1 MQSCGRQSL
10 GDGDNHLADLVVDS
24 KAHTYLAGS
33 FQQTLSLGNKTES
46 TLAPRAAFLAQ
57 LRRDIPLIP
66 ISYEGFLEGED
77 ASVLDELP
85 VASVDATPEDDA
97 GSEFPIYFTGGK
109 DDNYAF
115 DFTAGTFTVVKAAQ
129 AINFYQDFSNVQYK
143 NVVPLTAV
151 ATSGLDVSYNIVSG
165 REIAFLSDAST
176 LQIEGVGPI
185 RLQAEQPG
193 NKNYLPA
200 LPVTREILVPQAKQT
215 ITWEQNYEGKVY
227 GDTFD
232 LLAQTTSG
240 LRISYTVKQGSANF
254 DGNRVTLTAAGTL
267 ILEAT
272 QSGTFI
278 WEGASSGA
286 RHRSTRP
293 S

>member
-1 MQSCGRQSL
+1 MHVDTFGSAGADSGTSVIKGSGGVTYIAGTFQQSMELPGQEGTPLLPQGAGDVFVAKMDATGAVLWARQSL

-66 ISYEGFLEGED
+66 ISYEGFLGRED

-165 REIAFLSDAST
+165 RDCLPFRCKHIA
-176 LQIEGVGPI
+176 G
-185 RLQAEQPG
+185 
-193 NKNYLPA
+193 
-200 LPVTREILVPQAKQT
+200 
-215 ITWEQNYEGKVY
+215 
-227 GDTFD
+227 
-232 LLAQTTSG
+232 
-240 LRISYTVKQGSANF
+240 
-254 DGNRVTLTAAGTL
+254 
-267 ILEAT
+267 
-272 QSGTFI
+272 
-278 WEGASSGA
+278 
-286 RHRSTRP
+286 
-293 S
+293 

>member
-1 MQSCGRQSL
+1 MQ
-10 GDGDNHLADLVVDS
+10 V
-24 KAHTYLAGS
+24 
-33 FQQTLSLGNKTES
+33 
-46 TLAPRAAFLAQ
+46 
-57 LRRDIPLIP
+57 
-66 ISYEGFLEGED
+66 
-77 ASVLDELP
+77 
-85 VASVDATPEDDA
+85 
-97 GSEFPIYFTGGK
+97 
-109 DDNYAF
+109 
-115 DFTAGTFTVVKAAQ
+115 
-129 AINFYQDFSNVQYK
+129 
-143 NVVPLTAV
+143 
-151 ATSGLDVSYNIVSG
+151 
-165 REIAFLSDAST
+165 
-176 LQIEGVGPI
+176 EGVGPI

-278 WEGASSGA
+278 WEAAPPVEHVIEVAKAKLSVRPTDTVRMVGEEDPVFTLNYTGFKLQDDVSVLDEEPTAYTLD
-286 RHRSTRP
+286 RFHHRPRKL
-293 S
+293 

>member
-1 MQSCGRQSL
+1 MIAKLNS
-10 GDGDNHLADLVVDS
+10 
-24 KAHTYLAGS
+24 YLAGS
-33 FQQTLSLGNKTES
+33 FQQTLSLTNKTES

-129 AINFYQDFSNVQYK
+129 AISFYQDFSNVQYK

-151 ATSGLDVSYNIVSG
+151 AVGSTSAI
-165 REIAFLSDAST
+165 
-176 LQIEGVGPI
+176 
-185 RLQAEQPG
+185 
-193 NKNYLPA
+193 
-200 LPVTREILVPQAKQT
+200 
-215 ITWEQNYEGKVY
+215 
-227 GDTFD
+227 
-232 LLAQTTSG
+232 
-240 LRISYTVKQGSANF
+240 ISYQ
-254 DGNRVTLTAAGTL
+254 AGDCL
-267 ILEAT
+267 PFRCKHIAD
-272 QSGTFI
+272 
-278 WEGASSGA
+278 
-286 RHRSTRP
+286 
-293 S
+293 